1 MTPRKTLTVRAIVTM
16 LCLVVLVFMP
26 VAQAGAR
33 TRLADRNGVAL
44 QPATSAH
51 GADQASKAY
60 VLYELGF
67 IECPVC
73 SPIELTS
80 FFDLTMVW
88 NKGISYGLLPADSP
102 WQMWLLI
109 AFSLGMS
116 LVLSWWLLRAQ
127 SRWLALGLGLVVGGA
142 LGNVIDRFRFGA
154 VADFFHFHAFGKS
167 WYVFNVADA
176 AIVMGVVAIL
186 IDALFIGRPKAAG
199 EVEGLSDD
207 AR

>member
-1 MTPRKTLTVRAIVTM
+1 MA
-16 LCLVVLVFMP
+16 
-26 VAQAGAR
+26 AAAAR
-33 TRLADRNGVAL
+33 RLALFGFLVA
-44 QPATSAH
+44 AAVFA
-51 GADQASKAY
+51 ADQASKAY
-60 VLYELGF
+60 VLYELRF

-73 SPIELTS
+73 TPIELTA

-88 NKGISYGLLPADSP
+88 NKGISYGLFPADSP
-102 WQMWLLI
+102 LERWLLI
-109 AFSLGMS
+109 GFSLIMS
-116 LVLSWWLLRAQ
+116 AVLSWWLVRAQ
-127 SRWLALGLGLVVGGA
+127 TRWLALGLGLVVGGA
-142 LGNVIDRFRFGA
+142 LGNVIDRFVYGA